1 MRILNLF
8 LVILS
13 GIALSSCSTKK
24 LNEDNIAPARV
35 IYNSGIELMEAGQY
49 KKASEEFEKVYF
61 QHPGSNITPYAEIME
76 AYSLYL
82 AAKYEDASD
91 VLENFIRLHPMHEDI
106 AYAYYLRGL
115 CEYMQIN
122 RAELDQTSTEKSSKI
137 FQDVISRFPNTKY
150 AQDASLKIDL
160 VYDHLAGSE
169 MDVGRYYLRK
179 NNPIA
184 AIPRFQ
190 RVIEEYDTTT
200 HISEALYRMV
210 ESYLRL
216 SLKDE
221 AKRYGAVL
229 GHNYNDSKWY
239 KRAYRLLSDN

>member
-1 MRILNLF
+1 MRTYNILLA
-8 LVILS
+8 LLC
-13 GIALSSCSTKK
+13 ALCLSSCMNKK
-24 LNEDNIAPARV
+24 FNENNIAPARV
-35 IYNSGIELMEAGQY
+35 IYNSGRELLEIGKY
-49 KKASEEFEKVYF
+49 KQASEEFEKVYF
-61 QHPGSNITPYAEIME
+61 QHPGSNVTPYAEIME

-122 RAELDQTSTEKSSKI
+122 RAELDQSPTEKAKNV
-137 FQDVISRFPNTKY
+137 FQEVIKRFPNTKY
-150 AQDASLKIDL
+150 ALDASLKIDL

-169 MDVGRYYLRK
+169 MDVGRYYLAQ
-179 NNPIA
+179 NNPVS

-190 RVIEEYDTTT
+190 KVIKEYETTS
-200 HISEALYRMV
+200 HLPEALYRMV
-210 ESYLRL
+210 ESYMML

-221 AKRYGAVL
+221 AKKYGSVL
-229 GHNYNDSKWY
+229 GHNYNESKWY
-239 KRAYRLLSDN
+239 KKAYRLLK